1 MYMYVPAHTHTHTR
15 SHTHTHIYIYIY
27 IYIYICTYRALD
39 RAAQERASIA
49 RSPTCDSTPFRLT
62 ARRPGTEGSERRG
75 RKRGSPSRR
84 LASGVHPPLR
94 ALTLLAQHHSKP
106 DYKELRPHMGRGGK
120 QHKAWEWKG
129 EQWPSRR
136 GEGSDSWRQSSS
148 SQGKWDDWRQPR
160 RAVEEPEFPTYTMMS
175 TAGSRH
181 ARDPDDAEGDR
192 PMNKQAG
199 LAKGYQR
206 LVTAARKA
214 EVRIRKVQEDMEAA
228 KQCWKMFQDKLQK
241 AFVKER
247 LRHKQDLEKLEDEL
261 AQQEQAQLEAF
272 RDLQAAIANP
282 ASLQTGRQAE
292 VPEDIYAEWGRLL
305 QSCDQEDDEMMDVEE
320 AFTEKLSRQL
330 QQVLEPAPR
339 TPTRSRADR
348 AAPRTPPCPAGKE
361 DRGTRESLS
370 RFVDKAMAMAMQRQQ
385 EQQAQMEQP
394 TPVDDPYM
402 TSPSANVGLPTPPHR
417 AKATTPRIGIKL
429 KGRQPVPSPKPGST
443 LAAKLD
449 KVRHNHASKDDS
461 EAQHIETDE
470 EDDLLVELP
479 KKTEDGRGE
488 SVE

>member
-1 MYMYVPAHTHTHTR
+1 
-15 SHTHTHIYIYIY
+15 
-27 IYIYICTYRALD
+27 
-39 RAAQERASIA
+39 
-49 RSPTCDSTPFRLT
+49 
-62 ARRPGTEGSERRG
+62 
-75 RKRGSPSRR
+75 
-84 LASGVHPPLR
+84 
-94 ALTLLAQHHSKP
+94 
-106 DYKELRPHMGRGGK
+106 MGRGGK

-136 GEGSDSWRQSSS
+136 GEGSDSWRQPSS
-148 SQGKWDDWRQPR
+148 SQSRWDDWRPSR

-181 ARDPDDAEGDR
+181 ARELEDAEGDR
-192 PMNKQAG
+192 PVTKKAG

-214 EVRIRKVQEDMEAA
+214 EVRIRKVQEDMEEA
-228 KQCWKMFQDKLQK
+228 KICWKMFQDKLQK
-241 AFVKER
+241 VFVKER

-282 ASLQTGRQAE
+282 ASLQTGRQEE

-305 QSCDQEDDEMMDVEE
+305 QTCDQENDEMMDVEE
-320 AFTEKLSRQL
+320 TFTEKLSRQL

-339 TPTRSRADR
+339 TPPKSRADR
-348 AAPRTPPCPAGKE
+348 AAPRTPPCPSGTE

-370 RFVDKAMAMAMQRQQ
+370 RFLDKAMVLALQRQQ
-385 EQQAQMEQP
+385 EQQAQTEQP
-394 TPVDDPYM
+394 APVDDPYM
-402 TSPSANVGLPTPPHR
+402 TSPSADVGLPTPPHR
-417 AKATTPRIGIKL
+417 AKTMTPRIGIKL

-443 LAAKLD
+443 LADKLD
-449 KVRHNHASKDDS
+449 KVRSKHANKDD
-461 EAQHIETDE
+461 AGAMHIETDDE
-470 EDDLLVELP
+470 EDLLAELA